1 MNLFKQQ
8 GWNDNKIPMRM
19 SKGSIVQMRNYDENH
34 FLYFDLVDDWL
45 SKADFPFLFDWR
57 LEDDGT
63 FRVFTPGEI
72 E

>member
-1 MNLFKQQ
+1 
-8 GWNDNKIPMRM
+8 M